1 MDKKYLRMLA
11 KEYPDIE
18 AVSSEMINLGAMRSL
33 PKGTEYF
40 FSDLHGEYKA
50 FLHLLKSASGMIRT
64 KIETAFSKTMSVHEQ
79 EKLAALIYYPENQLK
94 QLKKDGLLSN
104 EWRKL
109 TIYRLITVCQTVSAK
124 YSRSKVRSKMPGG
137 FAFIIDE
144 LLHVSEDINRDFY
157 YEQIINSILDT
168 GTGDAFIIDICT
180 LIQVMCIDH
189 LHIIGDIFDR
199 GPRADI
205 IMNELMKYSDIDIQW
220 GNHDIS
226 WMGAASGNRAL
237 MANVLRIA
245 ISYNSFDLLEDGY
258 GINLRA
264 LAVFAAETYACD
276 PCSGFM
282 PHVLDNNKYDP
293 VDINLAAKMHKAI
306 AVIQFK
312 LEGQLIAKHPEYDMD
327 NRAIFGSINLSDGS
341 CTVDGVKY
349 PLTDTCF
356 PTVTPDDPLKLSDAE
371 EALMNVIESSFRH
384 SKLLQEHV
392 KFLYSHGS
400 MYKCFNNNLMFHGCV
415 PMDSSGEF
423 LKLTVDGAE
432 YSGKELLERI
442 NDVCLHA
449 YFGRPGSSEKDN
461 ACDFMWYLWCGKN
474 SPLYG
479 KNKMA
484 AFERYFIA
492 DHSVQ
497 TEIYTPYYELSK
509 NPEIC
514 TKILK
519 EFGLNS
525 ETAHII
531 NGHVPVKIKD
541 GESPVKAD
549 GKLFIIDGGISKAY
563 QSKTG
568 IAGYTL
574 IYDSHSL
581 NLAQHPPFSE
591 NYRENAPKVTV
602 VEKMPERVNIADT
615 DLGKQISEKLADLE
629 CLFAAYRSGE
639 ILERSEIFASYINS
653 TDTYA
658 NSTVLRRFP
667 DFR

>member
-1 MDKKYLRMLA
+1 MKNKYLMMLA

-18 AVSSEMINLGAMRSL
+18 SVSSEMINLSAICSL

-40 FSDLHGEYKA
+40 FSDLHGEYQA
-50 FLHLLKSASGMIRT
+50 FLHLLKSASGMIRA
-64 KIETAFSKTMSVHEQ
+64 KIESAFSKTMSAVEQ

-94 QLKKDGLLSN
+94 QRKAKGKLSN
-104 EWRKL
+104 EWRRL
-109 TIYRLITVCQTVSAK
+109 TIYRLITVCQTVTAK
-124 YSRSKVRSKMPGG
+124 YSRSKVRSKMPRG

-168 GTGDAFIIDICT
+168 GTADEFIIDICK

-226 WMGAASGNRAL
+226 WMGAVSGNKAL

-245 ISYNSFDLLEDGY
+245 ISYNSFDVLEDGY

-264 LAVFAAETYACD
+264 LAVFASETYADD
-276 PCSGFM
+276 PCLNFM
-282 PHVLDNNKYDP
+282 PHVLDSNKYDP
-293 VDINLAAKMHKAI
+293 VDINLAAKMHKSI

-312 LEGQLIAKHPEYDMD
+312 LEGQLIEKHPEYDME
-327 NRAIFGSINLSDGS
+327 NRSLFKTIDLENKT
-341 CTVDGVKY
+341 CTIGGKKY
-349 PLTDTCF
+349 SLTDTVF
-356 PTVTPDDPLKLSDAE
+356 PTLDMADPLALSDKE
-371 EALMNVIESSFRH
+371 ESLMNVIANSFRH
-384 SKLLQEHV
+384 SKLLQEHI

-400 MYKCFNNNLMFHGCV
+400 MYKCYNNNLMFHGCI
-415 PMDSSGEF
+415 PMHENGEF
-423 LKLTVDGAE
+423 KKVNVEGKE
-432 YSGKELLERI
+432 YSGKALLERL
-442 NDVCLHA
+442 NEMCFKA
-449 YFGRPGSSEKDN
+449 YFGKPGTAEREN
-461 ACDFMWYLWCGKN
+461 ACDLMWYLWCGKN

-479 KNKMA
+479 KDKMA
-484 AFERYFIA
+484 AFERYFT
-492 DHSVQ
+492 DDKSLY
-497 TEIYTPYYELSK
+497 TETFTPYYELSG

-514 TKILK
+514 VKILH
-519 EFGLNS
+519 EFGLDGEN
-525 ETAHII
+525 AHII

-549 GKLFIIDGGISKAY
+549 GKLFVIDGGISKAY

-591 NYRENAPKVTV
+591 DYRENAPKVTV
-602 VEKMPERVNIADT
+602 VEKMPKRVNIADT
-615 DLGKQISEKLADLE
+615 DLGDEINEKLKDLSE
-629 CLFAAYRSGE
+629 LLNAYRSGE
-639 ILERSEIFASYINS
+639 ILERSSSSENS
-653 TDTYA
+653 
-658 NSTVLRRFP
+658 SELRFIRP
-667 DFR
+667 MRTR

>member
-1 MDKKYLRMLA
+1 MKNKYLMMLA

-18 AVSSEMINLGAMRSL
+18 AVSSEMINLSAICSL

-40 FSDLHGEYKA
+40 FSDLHGEYEA
-50 FLHLLKSASGMIRT
+50 FLHLLKSASGMIRA
-64 KIETAFSKTMSVHEQ
+64 KIETAFSKTMPVREQ

-94 QLKKDGLLSN
+94 QLKNCGLLN
-104 EWRKL
+104 DEWRKL
-109 TIYRLITVCQTVSAK
+109 TIYRLITVCQTVTAK
-124 YSRSKVRSKMPGG
+124 YSRSKVRSKMPKGL
-137 FAFIIDE
+137 AFIIDE

-157 YEQIINSILDT
+157 YEQIINSILET
-168 GTGDAFIIDICT
+168 GIADDFITDICT

-205 IMNELMKYSDIDIQW
+205 IINELMKYSDIDIQW

-245 ISYNSFDLLEDGY
+245 ISYNSFDVLEDGY

-264 LAVFAAETYACD
+264 LAVFAAETYADD
-276 PCSGFM
+276 PCANFI
-282 PHVLDNNKYDP
+282 PHVLDCNKYDP
-293 VDINLAAKMHKAI
+293 VDIHLAAKMHKSM

-312 LEGQLIAKHPEYDMD
+312 LEGQLIAKHPEYDME
-327 NRAIFGSINLSDGS
+327 NRSLLKNIDLKRNVCVIDG
-341 CTVDGVKY
+341 KEY

-356 PTVTPDDPLKLSDAE
+356 PTIDPENPLRLTAE
-371 EALMNVIESSFRH
+371 EESLINVIANSFLH
-384 SKLLQEHV
+384 SKTLKEHI

-400 MYKCFNNNLMFHGCV
+400 MYKCFNNNLLFHGCI
-415 PMDSSGEF
+415 PMNEDGSF
-423 LKLTVDGAE
+423 KRVFADGAE
-432 YSGKELLERI
+432 YSGKALLEHI
-442 NDVCLHA
+442 NTICFRA
-449 YFGRPGSSEKDN
+449 YFGKPDSPERKN
-461 ACDFMWYLWCGKN
+461 AVDFMWYLWCGKN

-479 KNKMA
+479 KDKMA
-484 AFERYFIA
+484 AFERYFI
-492 DHSVQ
+492 DDD
-497 TEIYTPYYELSK
+497 EISAETYTPYYELSK
-509 NPEIC
+509 NAGTC
-514 TKILK
+514 RKILE
-519 EFGLNS
+519 EFGLDS

-563 QSKTG
+563 QTKTG

-581 NLAQHPPFSE
+581 HLAQHPPFSE
-591 NYRENAPKVTV
+591 NYRENAPTVTV
-602 VEKMPERVNIADT
+602 VEKMPERVNIEDT
-615 DLGKQISEKLADLE
+615 DLGTQIHEKLRDLGE
-629 CLFAAYRSGE
+629 LLNAYRSGE
-639 ILERSEIFASYINS
+639 ILENSE
-653 TDTYA
+653 
-658 NSTVLRRFP
+658 V
-667 DFR
+667 